1 MNVFLRTSLLSLVTL
16 GSTIWITETP
26 SIAQGLDYSQ
36 MEQLFGEPVT
46 TSVTGKPQRVSDA
59 AANVTIIT
67 ADDIRRSGA
76 DNLPDILNFVAGLDV
91 RRYGFAAADVAVRG
105 YNEPSNPRLL
115 VLLNG
120 QQVYLDDLGRTQWY
134 TIPVQL
140 PEIRQ
145 IEVIKGPNTAL
156 FGFNAASGVVNI
168 ITYDPLRDDVNNI
181 TTRVGTQSYGSLSAV
196 GTARVD
202 DRYGIRVSA
211 GGFRARDFAPS
222 TFKGEDLQYRRSPQ
236 VGSVSFD
243 GRARLGTSTEINLAG
258 SALNNRIWEATAS
271 PFYGTD
277 FQRTNALKLG
287 LTAETGLGQVGLT
300 VYRNELRY
308 TYAGAT
314 ERSDLHDTVNVVQLN
329 DVFHVGT
336 KHWVRFELGYRK
348 NEASS
353 SAILPGHFGYQV
365 FSGSA
370 MWDWQILE
378 QVTATNAVRI
388 DRFSLSQYGPVP
400 AASPFSAR
408 SYNDRVIYEP
418 SFNSGIAWKATDF
431 DTFRITGSRGVQLPS
446 IYDLALQDREP
457 SVGSYPAYYYLGNP
471 RLSAVSIWNIE
482 TGWDR
487 KIPDLNS
494 TTRISVFAQRT
505 DNIITNPYE
514 AAPVANGNELVATAS
529 NVGHSS
535 ALGTELELNGHSD
548 TGWRW
553 GASYSYI
560 SVADHLTVN

>member
-1 MNVFLRTSLLSLVTL
+1 
-16 GSTIWITETP
+16 
-26 SIAQGLDYSQ
+26 

-91 RRYGFAAADVAVRG
+91 RRYGFAAADVAVVVTT
-105 YNEPSNPRLL
+105 NPQNPRLL

-181 TTRVGTQSYGSLSAV
+181 TTRVSTQSYGSLSAV

-211 GGFRARDFAPS
+211 GGFRARDFARS

-308 TYAGAT
+308 T
-314 ERSDLHDTVNVVQLN
+314 
-329 DVFHVGT
+329 
-336 KHWVRFELGYRK
+336 
-348 NEASS
+348 
-353 SAILPGHFGYQV
+353 
-365 FSGSA
+365 
-370 MWDWQILE
+370 
-378 QVTATNAVRI
+378 
-388 DRFSLSQYGPVP
+388 
-400 AASPFSAR
+400 
-408 SYNDRVIYEP
+408 
-418 SFNSGIAWKATDF
+418 
-431 DTFRITGSRGVQLPS
+431 
-446 IYDLALQDREP
+446 
-457 SVGSYPAYYYLGNP
+457 
-471 RLSAVSIWNIE
+471 
-482 TGWDR
+482 
-487 KIPDLNS
+487 
-494 TTRISVFAQRT
+494 
-505 DNIITNPYE
+505 
-514 AAPVANGNELVATAS
+514 
-529 NVGHSS
+529 
-535 ALGTELELNGHSD
+535 
-548 TGWRW
+548 
-553 GASYSYI
+553 
-560 SVADHLTVN
+560 